1 MKFVYG
7 VIIVFMILI
16 LYGQSRPKESYK
28 ESIFDNVFVIN
39 LENRPDR
46 WNTTQERLKSIG
58 INNAKKWVATQGD
71 PSLTEAEMS
80 KNEYACYMSHR
91 RLWEHIYKS
100 KIPYAI
106 IFEDDIVFE
115 KSITKQSITD
125 EFNYTLKNDKNFD
138 VIFLG
143 YCFGSDI
150 FKEPLTKKGQGLCL
164 HAYLV
169 SRNGVE
175 KLLKMKLDKPVD
187 KDVYKWCKNNRCYL
201 SRDTDNQDYY
211 GNGIIYQDRNVE
223 GDIRSNF
230 MNNLQKMMYQV
241 FKKKNT

>member
-16 LYGQSRPKESYK
+16 LYGQSLPKESYK
-28 ESIFDNVFVIN
+28 DSIFDNVFVIN

-71 PSLTEAEMS
+71 PQLKMRASLSEEQMS

-125 EFNYTLKNDKNFD
+125 EFNYTLKTFK
-138 VIFLG
+138 G
-143 YCFGSDI
+143 YT
-150 FKEPLTKKGQGLCL
+150 L
-164 HAYLV
+164 
-169 SRNGVE
+169 
-175 KLLKMKLDKPVD
+175 
-187 KDVYKWCKNNRCYL
+187 
-201 SRDTDNQDYY
+201 
-211 GNGIIYQDRNVE
+211 
-223 GDIRSNF
+223 
-230 MNNLQKMMYQV
+230 
-241 FKKKNT
+241 